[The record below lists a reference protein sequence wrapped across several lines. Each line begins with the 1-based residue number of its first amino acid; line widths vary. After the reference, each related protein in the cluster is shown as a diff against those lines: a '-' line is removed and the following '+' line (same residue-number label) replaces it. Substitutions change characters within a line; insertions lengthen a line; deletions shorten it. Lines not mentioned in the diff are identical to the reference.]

1 MTATA
6 LPPTAL
12 GAPAR
17 NRRLRALRPGLAL
30 CWLVLALVTVATLWP
45 HLLASGDPDATHV
58 TQALH
63 GPGAAH
69 PFGTDQLGR
78 DVYTRVVHG
87 ARISVTVGVGST
99 ALALGLG
106 AFVGG
111 LASIGGRWVDE
122 ALMRV
127 TDVLL
132 AFPGTLLALL
142 VVAMLGPGTG
152 HSLIAIGL
160 SAAPGFARLVRGQA
174 LAIRDAD
181 YVRTTVT
188 FGRGRLDAYLRHLL
202 PNALPPLLV
211 LATINVGVSIIAGA
225 SLSFLGLGP
234 AAPTAE
240 WGAMLAQ
247 GQQFLGVSWAV
258 AVFPGLAVTATV
270 VAVNVVGR
278 DLQRRLAGR
287 DRHARP

>member
-1 MTATA
+1 M
-6 LPPTAL
+6 
-12 GAPAR
+12 
-17 NRRLRALRPGLAL
+17 
-30 CWLVLALVTVATLWP
+30 ATLWP
-45 HLLASGDPDATHV
+45 HWLAPGDPNATRV
-58 TQALH
+58 REALL
-63 GPGAAH
+63 GPGGDH

-78 DVYTRVVHG
+78 DLYTRVVYG
-87 ARISVTVGVGST
+87 ARISIEVGVGAT
-99 ALALGLG
+99 ALALALG
-106 AFVGG
+106 VLVGG
-111 LASIGGRWVDE
+111 LAATGGRWLDE
-122 ALMRV
+122 LLMRV

-142 VVAMLGPGTG
+142 VVAVLGPGTS

-174 LAIRDAD
+174 LVIRNAD

-188 FGRGRLDAYLRHLL
+188 FGRGRLDATLRHLL

-247 GQQFLGVSWAV
+247 GEGFLSISWAV

-270 VAVNVVGR
+270 VAINVVGR

-287 DRHARP
+287 GRHGRI

>member
-1 MTATA
+1 MTATTVA
-6 LPPTAL
+6 PTA
-12 GAPAR
+12 AASPAR
-17 NRRLRALRPGLAL
+17 TGRLRGLRPGLAL
-30 CWLVLALVTVATLWP
+30 CWLVLALVAVATLWP
-45 HLLASGDPDATHV
+45 HLLAPGDPDATHV
-58 TQALH
+58 TEALR
-63 GPGAAH
+63 GPGGGH
-69 PFGTDQLGR
+69 LFGTDQLGR

-87 ARISVTVGVGST
+87 ARISVEVGVGST
-99 ALALGLG
+99 LLALGLG
-106 AFVGG
+106 TVVGG
-111 LASIGGRWVDE
+111 LASLGGRWADE
-122 ALMRV
+122 ALMRL

-188 FGRGRLDAYLRHLL
+188 FGCGRPAAYLRHLL

-234 AAPTAE
+234 AAPTPE

-247 GQQFLGVSWAV
+247 GEPFLAVSWAV

-287 DRHARP
+287 DLHARP